1 MKRETIIAIVS
12 AAAAIGSGV
21 VAFMSQQKAA
31 DAEARMALVSASAD
45 TASSVRDAIFEKR
58 FELYFEIAE
67 LTARI
72 ATATDEQTRQD
83 AETRFR
89 ELYWGQLIIVEEADI
104 QSAVMAFRDA
114 LETGAHRDQLKQR
127 SQAVARAIRAT
138 FMEDWEEHVGDVDA
152 VRSP

>member
-31 DAEARMALVSASAD
+31 DAEARMALVSAGAD
-45 TASSVRDAIFEKR
+45 TASGVRDAIFEKR

-67 LTARI
+67 LAARI
-72 ATATDEQTRQD
+72 ATATDVQTRDD

-89 ELYWGQLIIVEEADI
+89 ELYWGQLIIVEEAGV
-104 QSAVMAFRDA
+104 QSALVAFRDA

-127 SQAVARAIRAT
+127 SQAVAKAVRAT
-138 FMEDWEEHVGDVDA
+138 FAEEWQEHAGQLDA
-152 VRSP
+152 ARSP

>member
-1 MKRETIIAIVS
+1 MRRETIIAIVS

-21 VAFMSQQKAA
+21 VAFMSHQKAA

-45 TASSVRDAIFEKR
+45 TASGVRDAIFDKR
-58 FELYFEIAE
+58 FELYFEIAD

-72 ATATDEQTRQD
+72 ATATDERARED

-89 ELYWGQLIIVEEADI
+89 ELYWGQLIIVENANL
-104 QSAVMAFRDA
+104 QSALVAFRDA

-127 SQAVARAIRAT
+127 SQAVAHAAPSGPSYCRGSRHQRT
-138 FMEDWEEHVGDVDA
+138 
-152 VRSP
+152 